1 MLCYLYPE
9 PTYLIFSSDVPA
21 LLYYSHIPTAIIA
34 LLIGSFVYINAPKQ
48 LLNRLLCLILLSF
61 TGWVVINLFTWTL
74 VQGQW
79 VLFVWSLYG
88 MLQAA
93 IALLSI
99 YFVYVFTQKKTLPFI
114 QKIALTA
121 LATPVILFATSDLNL
136 SGFNI
141 TWCDG
146 FGYEGPLYLSY
157 YTALGGLAFIWIAWL
172 LLKNITKIS
181 KSERWQRIILGVGIE
196 SFLLI
201 FFGGIY
207 IVSYLADLNILVST
221 DIEFYTLFSMTFFM
235 GLIAWL
241 IVKFESFN
249 VGASAATA
257 LIIALLILTGSQFT
271 YVESRS
277 GLGVTAATLVL
288 TGILSIL
295 LMRSVRAEIRQ
306 RKELEKVTQ
315 ALEQA
320 NVRLKA
326 LDMQKSEFLSIASH
340 QLRSPLTSI
349 RGYASMLIEGSFGPV
364 QAKIKEPLER
374 IEASAKLM
382 TLAVEDYLNVSR
394 IESGNMKY
402 DLTDFDLATEI
413 ERVSDDMRPTAL
425 RQGLVLLYRTKLQ
438 GKTIVHADIGKTVQI
453 AHNLINNAI
462 KYTPKGTIT
471 ILIHDDITKKEVYL
485 DVIDTGVGMSQDTID
500 ILFQK
505 FSRAK
510 DANKVNTTGTGLGL
524 YVAGKMAEAMKG
536 SVTAHSKGAGKG
548 SCFTLTLPLEM

>member
-1 MLCYLYPE
+1 MNNLSSIRCDFE
-9 PTYLIFSSDVPA
+9 PATFLIISEEVAP
-21 LLYYSHIPTAIIA
+21 LIYYSHFVSIAAALGISLLVFANNPKSLVAQLFLAFASVFSMWSLLDVLLWATNDPGIVMFAWASQVLAEPLMYAIAFYLFFVFINKRIPTF
-34 LLIGSFVYINAPKQ
+34 S
-48 LLNRLLCLILLSF
+48 LN
-61 TGWVVINLFTWTL
+61 
-74 VQGQW
+74 
-79 VLFVWSLYG
+79 
-88 MLQAA
+88 AA
-93 IALLSI
+93 IATIFLPLVIFLPTSLNVDTVYLSFCETDEGI
-99 YFVYVFTQKKTLPFI
+99 LAMYYTYF
-114 QKIALTA
+114 
-121 LATPVILFATSDLNL
+121 
-136 SGFNI
+136 FNI
-141 TWCDG
+141 CM
-146 FGYEGPLYLSY
+146 
-157 YTALGGLAFIWIAWL
+157 I
-172 LLKNITKIS
+172 
-181 KSERWQRIILGVGIE
+181 
-196 SFLLI
+196 LLI
-201 FFGGIY
+201 TVTAVRNIPKLKSNHKRSA
-207 IVSYLADLNILVST
+207 IVFIVGLI
-221 DIEFYTLFSMTFFM
+221 IFLFSFTIANVISSFTDDWTISQYGLFGMPIFA
-235 GLIAWL
+235 GLIAYSIVQFQAFKIQIAGAQVLVVVLLALVGSLLLVRSEYHTL
-241 IVKFESFN
+241 ITIITLTMTSMAGLLLVHSVKAEFEQR
-249 VGASAATA
+249 
-257 LIIALLILTGSQFT
+257 LRLEDLTT
-271 YVESRS
+271 
-277 GLGVTAATLVL
+277 
-288 TGILSIL
+288 
-295 LMRSVRAEIRQ
+295 
-306 RKELEKVTQ
+306 K
-315 ALEQA
+315 LEQA

-425 RQGLVLLYRTKLQ
+425 RQGLILLYRTKLQ

>member
-1 MLCYLYPE
+1 
-9 PTYLIFSSDVPA
+9 
-21 LLYYSHIPTAIIA
+21 
-34 LLIGSFVYINAPKQ
+34 
-48 LLNRLLCLILLSF
+48 
-61 TGWVVINLFTWTL
+61 
-74 VQGQW
+74 
-79 VLFVWSLYG
+79 
-88 MLQAA
+88 
-93 IALLSI
+93 
-99 YFVYVFTQKKTLPFI
+99 
-114 QKIALTA
+114 
-121 LATPVILFATSDLNL
+121 
-136 SGFNI
+136 
-141 TWCDG
+141 
-146 FGYEGPLYLSY
+146 
-157 YTALGGLAFIWIAWL
+157 
-172 LLKNITKIS
+172 
-181 KSERWQRIILGVGIE
+181 
-196 SFLLI
+196 
-201 FFGGIY
+201 
-207 IVSYLADLNILVST
+207 
-221 DIEFYTLFSMTFFM
+221 
-235 GLIAWL
+235 
-241 IVKFESFN
+241 
-249 VGASAATA
+249 
-257 LIIALLILTGSQFT
+257 
-271 YVESRS
+271 
-277 GLGVTAATLVL
+277 
-288 TGILSIL
+288 
-295 LMRSVRAEIRQ
+295 
-306 RKELEKVTQ
+306 
-315 ALEQA
+315 
-320 NVRLKA
+320 
-326 LDMQKSEFLSIASH
+326 
-340 QLRSPLTSI
+340 
-349 RGYASMLIEGSFGPV
+349 MLIEGSFGPV

-425 RQGLVLLYRTKLQ
+425 RQGLILLYRTKLQ